1 MTATLCQPS
10 SDDATESAS
19 TRSVDHGEL
28 LVRYATQ
35 GDRSAFDE
43 IVHYYE
49 REIFNY
55 LHKYLGDRHLAED
68 AFQAT
73 FLQLHRKCRQFEP
86 GRALRPWL
94 YRIAANQANDLLRRN
109 RRHKVLSLDVAAGSD
124 EELDGQSPLRNCL
137 RDDRDANPIDR
148 LESSEDC
155 GRVAAAVDQLPKWLK
170 QPIVLVVYQGL
181 KYSAAAEIIGI
192 PLGTLKSRLYEA
204 IRRVGRLAERP
215 MARRE
220 SAA

>member
-1 MTATLCQPS
+1 MTATLCHPS
-10 SDDATESAS
+10 AHDAAESVPTCRADD
-19 TRSVDHGEL
+19 GEL
-28 LVRYATQ
+28 LVRYAGQ
-35 GDRSAFDE
+35 GDRCAFEE
-43 IVHYYE
+43 IVHRYE
-49 REIFNY
+49 REIYNY

-73 FLQLHRKCRQFEP
+73 FLQLHRKCGQFEP

-109 RRHKVLSLDVAAGSD
+109 RRHKALSLDVTAGSD

-148 LESSEDC
+148 LESAEDC
-155 GRVAAAVDQLPKWLK
+155 GRVAAAVDQLPNWLK
-170 QPIVLVVYQGL
+170 QPIVLVIYQGL

-204 IRRVGRLAERP
+204 IRRVGRLTEQA
-215 MARRE
+215 MLRRE

>member
-1 MTATLCQPS
+1 MTATRCQSS

-19 TRSVDHGEL
+19 TRAADDGEL
-28 LVRYATQ
+28 LSRYAAQ
-35 GDRSAFDE
+35 GDRRAFEE
-43 IVHYYE
+43 IVHRYE
-49 REIFNY
+49 REIYNY
-55 LHKYLGDRHLAED
+55 LYKYLGDRHLAED

-73 FLQLHRKCRQFEP
+73 FLQLHRKCRLFDP

-109 RRHKVLSLDVAAGSD
+109 RRHKALSLDVAVRSD
-124 EELDGQSPLRNCL
+124 DESDGQSPLRNCL
-137 RDDRDANPIDR
+137 RDDRDADPIDR
-148 LESSEDC
+148 LESAEDC
-155 GRVAAAVDQLPKWLK
+155 GRVAAAVNQLPKWLK
-170 QPIVLVVYQGL
+170 QPIELVVYQGL

-215 MARRE
+215 MAHPE

>member
-1 MTATLCQPS
+1 MSAILC
-10 SDDATESAS
+10 DAFANDASESAS
-19 TRSVDHGEL
+19 TCAADDGEL
-28 LVRYATQ
+28 LVRYAAD
-35 GDRSAFDE
+35 GDRGAFDE
-43 IVHYYE
+43 LVHRYE
-49 REIFNY
+49 REIYNY

-109 RRHKVLSLDVAAGSD
+109 RRHKALSLDVAAGSD
-124 EELDGQSPLRNCL
+124 DELDGPSPLSDCL
-137 RDDRDANPIDR
+137 RDDRDADPIDR
-148 LESSEDC
+148 LESAEDC
-155 GRVAAAVDQLPKWLK
+155 RQVAAAVNQLPKWLK
-170 QPIVLVVYQGL
+170 QPIMLVAYQGL

-204 IRRVGRLAERP
+204 IRRVGRLAELP
-215 MARRE
+215 AARRE

>member
-1 MTATLCQPS
+1 MSAMLCELPTEEETIV
-10 SDDATESAS
+10 ATE
-19 TRSVDHGEL
+19 RCGDGEL
-28 LVRYATQ
+28 LVRYVAD
-35 GDRSAFDE
+35 GDRRAFE
-43 IVHYYE
+43 ELVHRYE

-73 FLQLHRKCRQFEP
+73 FMQLHRKCRQFEP
-86 GRALRPWL
+86 GRPVRPWL

-109 RRHKVLSLDVAAGSD
+109 RRHKIGRLDV
-124 EELDGQSPLRNCL
+124 SPCHDDDADTSAPLSNCL
-137 RDDRDANPIDR
+137 CDDREINPIDR
-148 LESSEDC
+148 LESAEDC
-155 GRVAAAVDQLPKWLK
+155 QRVAAAVKRLPNWLK

-204 IRRVGRLAERP
+204 IRRVGRAIDAP
-215 MARRE
+215 ACRRG

>member
-1 MTATLCQPS
+1 MIATLCHPTA
-10 SDDATESAS
+10 DDTSESAS
-19 TRSVDHGEL
+19 TSASDDGEL
-28 LVRYATQ
+28 LVRYAAQ
-35 GDRSAFDE
+35 GDRRAFEE
-43 IVHYYE
+43 IVHRYE
-49 REIFNY
+49 REIYNY
-55 LHKYLGDRHLAED
+55 LRKYLGDRHLAED

-109 RRHKVLSLDVAAGSD
+109 RRHNALSLDVAARSD
-124 EELDGQSPLRNCL
+124 GELDGQSPLRNCL

-148 LESSEDC
+148 LESLEDC
-155 GRVAAAVDQLPKWLK
+155 GRVAAAVDQLPNWLK
-170 QPIVLVVYQGL
+170 QPIMLVVYQGL
-181 KYSAAAEIIGI
+181 KYRAAAEIIGI

-204 IRRVGRLAERP
+204 IRRVGHLAELP
-215 MARRE
+215 AVRRE